1 MSLTRTERI
10 AEVIKDIRNFRFSGP
25 IDDFDAQSAF
35 CLECRHLLIQLQR
48 LTSPILPSI
57 EKERLNSL
65 EVDVNDVFSAFEVHS
80 EMLAFLPDIET
91 AMSGTDSSAPSV
103 STTQFIIHT
112 SVIDQL
118 NDVRSTDFD
127 TTVLVRL
134 CKEINSCF
142 SHDNIVATA
151 LTMRAVLNYVPPVF
165 GQETFEQVLAQCE
178 RSLKEN
184 FTHLQEG
191 LRRIADYHTHRTMTK
206 SDSYPSENQVEPF
219 KPQFE
224 FLLHQILSRLS

>member
-1 MSLTRTERI
+1 MTRTERI
-10 AEVIKDIRNFRFSGP
+10 SKIIKDIRAVKFGGP
-25 IDDFDAQSAF
+25 IDDLDAHIAYG
-35 CLECRHLLIQLQR
+35 LECRHLLIQLKGLASR
-48 LTSPILPSI
+48 LLPDPV
-57 EKERLNSL
+57 KERLNSL

-91 AMSGTDSSAPSV
+91 AMSGADSSAPSV

-112 SVIDQL
+112 SVIDHL
-118 NDVRSTDFD
+118 DDVRSTDFD

-224 FLLHQILSRLS
+224 FLLHQVLSRLS

>member
-1 MSLTRTERI
+1 MTRTERI

-48 LTSPILPSI
+48 LTSPILPSF
-57 EKERLNSL
+57 EKERLKSL

-91 AMSGTDSSAPSV
+91 AMSGADSSAPSV

-118 NDVRSTDFD
+118 DDVRSTDFD

-165 GQETFEQVLAQCE
+165 GQETFEQVLAQSS
-178 RSLKEN
+178 RSLREIL
-184 FTHLQEG
+184 THLQKE
-191 LRRIADYHTHRTMTK
+191 LRKIADYYTHRTITK
-206 SDSYPSENQVEPF
+206 SDSYPSQIQVEPF
-219 KPQFE
+219 KAHFD
-224 FLLHQILSRLS
+224 LLMREMISRLT

>member
-1 MSLTRTERI
+1 
-10 AEVIKDIRNFRFSGP
+10 
-25 IDDFDAQSAF
+25 
-35 CLECRHLLIQLQR
+35 
-48 LTSPILPSI
+48 
-57 EKERLNSL
+57 
-65 EVDVNDVFSAFEVHS
+65 
-80 EMLAFLPDIET
+80 MLAFLPDIET
-91 AMSGTDSSAPSV
+91 AMSDADSSAPSV

-118 NDVRSTDFD
+118 DDVRSTDFD

-134 CKEINSCF
+134 CKEINSCY
-142 SHDNIVATA
+142 SHGSIVSTI

-165 GQETFEQVLAQCE
+165 SQKTFEQVLAQCE

-191 LRRIADYHTHRTMTK
+191 LRKIADYHTHRTMTK

-224 FLLHQILSRLS
+224 FLLHQVLSRLS